1 MVDLCVAP
9 IMTGMTQQTHTSS
22 QFKFHVLA
30 SGSKGNAAIV
40 ERVDNGASIAV
51 DCGICKRDFFARCE
65 EVGFDPQRIRAILI
79 THEHSD
85 HTKGLGVV
93 LRGLAKQGVH
103 PLLLTHPA
111 VARASSKIGEV
122 LDQDLC
128 DYVPVEPERIYD
140 VAGVSLHVFAT
151 SHDAATSLGFRFMCG
166 DDALGYITDTG
177 VVLPAAHNALLGVRI
192 LALESN
198 HDLRMLEEGEYPYDL
213 KQRVRSNR
221 GHLSNEQAAEELK
234 LLVHAGLEQVVAM
247 HISQNNNTYRL
258 PKETLEQA
266 LDQAGHSARVVV
278 AYQDR
283 PISVQ

>member
-1 MVDLCVAP
+1 
-9 IMTGMTQQTHTSS
+9 MTQPTNTSP

-40 ERVDNGASIAV
+40 ERADIGAGIV
-51 DCGICKRDFFARCE
+51 IDCGICKRDFFTRCE
-65 EVGFDPQRIRAILI
+65 EVGFDPTRTEALLI

-122 LDQDLC
+122 FDQNLC
-128 DYVPVEPERIYD
+128 DYVPVEPERIY
-140 VAGVSLHVFAT
+140 GVGGVEVHVFAT
-151 SHDAATSLGFRFMCG
+151 SHDAAASLGFRFMC
-166 DDALGYITDTG
+166 DSDALGYITDTG

-192 LALESN
+192 LALEAN
-198 HDLRMLEEGEYPYDL
+198 HDVRMLEEGEYPYDL

-221 GHLSNEQAAEELK
+221 GHLSNDQAAEELK
-234 LLVHAGLEQVVAM
+234 QLVHAGLEHVVDM

-258 PKETLEQA
+258 PKKTLEQA
-266 LDQAGHSARVVV
+266 LEQAGSSAHVVA

-283 PISVQ
+283 AISVH